1 MSRPCLR
8 QEESRGYIGS
18 GPAPLSVVSKSLYVC
33 MCACIY
39 IYIHIV
45 LHIHLHVY
53 IYICTHVYLFE
64 GPEYSY
70 PYRALQ
76 GLHLSPKVFET
87 ILSEVEALQQ
97 EK

>member
-1 MSRPCLR
+1 MF
-8 QEESRGYIGS
+8 
-18 GPAPLSVVSKSLYVC
+18 VC
-33 MCACIY
+33 VPVYIY
-39 IYIHIV
+39 IYIYIFFT
-45 LHIHLHVY
+45 Y
-53 IYICTHVYLFE
+53 TSTCIYICTHVYLFE